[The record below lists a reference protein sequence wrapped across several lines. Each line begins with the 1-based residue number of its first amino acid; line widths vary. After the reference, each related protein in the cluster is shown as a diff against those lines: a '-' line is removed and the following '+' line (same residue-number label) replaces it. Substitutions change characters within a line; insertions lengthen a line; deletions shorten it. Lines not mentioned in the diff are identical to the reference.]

1 MNLEICRFCF
11 ICCLLWSSF
20 TTREMARRS
29 DRLLERGEAIRA
41 LAPGHI
47 CGICREMIKF
57 AAQLDGCSHTFC
69 APCLLRWSLRRRGRT
84 CPTCRQAW
92 TTMTYR
98 PSNPPPTDTSE
109 LDEVALSISQEIEMV
124 LQQDEETETDEE
136 VVRVRRPMTGAE
148 RSAAWRE
155 RQARK
160 RGAEFTREESEKRQ
174 ARRKRE

>member
-1 MNLEICRFCF
+1 
-11 ICCLLWSSF
+11 
-20 TTREMARRS
+20 
-29 DRLLERGEAIRA
+29 
-41 LAPGHI
+41 
-47 CGICREMIKF
+47 
-57 AAQLDGCSHTFC
+57 
-69 APCLLRWSLRRRGRT
+69 
-84 CPTCRQAW
+84 
-92 TTMTYR
+92 MTYR

-136 VVRVRRPMTGAE
+136 VRRPMTGAE

-155 RQARK
+155 RHARK